1 MDAVGKN
8 YFSKLISQI
17 FHFWRGFV
25 FLIFWVFYNF
35 FFFLLFTSH
44 TIHNPVLHFCPK
56 CFSFFSL
63 SSSLFSLI
71 CFVGRK

>member
-35 FFFLLFTSH
+35 FFFYCLLLIPFIILCSTSVQ
-44 TIHNPVLHFCPK
+44 NVLAFSHFPLLY
-56 CFSFFSL
+56 FL
-63 SSSLFSLI
+63 SSVL
-71 CFVGRK
+71 